1 MARIAG
7 FSPIITTASNAHVES
22 LKALGA
28 THVFERTVS
37 IETIHEVLKKD
48 SKPLKLAVD
57 TVSNAETQIFA
68 FKTLTTQPNAQHTQ
82 LQLVLPPTDELQA
95 QNNALAEGRVKA
107 GIVAG
112 VAHKQPEVLAPFFTG
127 VVEKWVK
134 ENTIVPGKVELLEGG
149 LESIQPGLDKLAKGK
164 ASILP
169 ALNASLV
176 VEQRPI
182 PTPNTKQVLIKITAA
197 AINPLDNSHRYM
209 PIRITSYPAVLGC
222 DGAGVVEAVGSDVL
236 DFKTGDRVFFQG
248 DFNNDQSTF
257 QQYALADAKLVGRT
271 PPNITDDQASSLPS
285 SLSTA
290 VAALFDKT
298 GLTPSIDGPTV
309 ANKAIVILGGSGS
322 VGRAIVQLARIAG
335 FSPIITTSSKAHA
348 DTLKALGATHVFERT
363 VSADEIYSA
372 IQASGHLFHFA
383 VDAVSTPETQL
394 FAYQLLANQP
404 NSPAD
409 NLQLQLVLPPTT
421 ELSDLNKSRPEGP
434 IKAGI
439 VDGSSHVLPEL
450 NAPFYAV
457 AGKWLEEGKL
467 APAKVQIIGGGLDGV
482 PEALDTIAKGVSG
495 VKLVVRPQE

>member
-37 IETIHEVLKKD
+37 IDTIHEVLKRD

-107 GIVAG
+107 GIVTG

-134 ENTIVPGKVELLEGG
+134 EDTIVPGKVELLEGG
-149 LESIQPGLDKLAKGK
+149 LESVQSGLDKLAKGK

-176 VEQRPI
+176 VGRRPI
-182 PTPNTKQVLIKITAA
+182 PTPNTKQVLIKIAA
-197 AINPLDNSHRYM
+197 AA
-209 PIRITSYPAVLGC
+209 TVLGC
-222 DGAGVVEAVGSDVL
+222 DGAGVIEAVGSDVL
-236 DFKTGDRVFFQG
+236 DFKKGDRVFFQG

-257 QQYALADAKLVGRT
+257 QQYALADARLVGRT

-309 ANKAIVILGGSGS
+309 TNKAIVILGGSGS

-348 DTLKALGATHVFERT
+348 DNLKALGATHVFERT
-363 VSADEIYSA
+363 VSADEIHSA
-372 IQASGHLFHFA
+372 IHASGHPFHFA

-394 FAYQLLANQP
+394 FAYQLLVNQH

-409 NLQLQLVLPPTT
+409 NLQLQLVLPPTA
-421 ELSDLNKSRPEGP
+421 ELLALNKSRPEGP

-439 VDGSSHVLPEL
+439 VDGSSYLLPEL

-467 APAKVQIIGGGLDGV
+467 APANIQIIGGGLDGV